1 MAKQLSDNRKYQAMT
16 EADADALFR
25 ELAMLETRL
34 LAKAAA
40 VEKKIGDLKAKLA
53 EETAEDNALL
63 EQLRKN
69 LTAYIGANPE
79 RFASPRQRKTE
90 FGKYGLRTAS
100 KLVISDGE
108 AVVAFSDKEG
118 LDLYD
123 LVKTPVKERITAAIR
138 DGYDVPG
145 AAILGGELATYNVD
159 RKAVESYLQ

>member
-1 MAKQLSDNRKYQAMT
+1 MTKQLSDKRKYQSMT
-16 EADADALFR
+16 EAEADALFR
-25 ELAMLETRL
+25 ELALVETRL

-53 EETAEDNALL
+53 AETADDNATL
-63 EQLRKN
+63 EQLRER
-69 LTAYIGANPE
+69 LTAYIESNPE
-79 RFASPRQRKTE
+79 RFASPRQRKTD

-108 AVVAFSDKEG
+108 AVVAFSDREG

-145 AAILGGELATYNVD
+145 AAILGGALATYNVD

>member
-1 MAKQLSDNRKYQAMT
+1 MAKQLSDNRKYRAMT

-25 ELAMLETRL
+25 ELAMVETRL

-63 EQLRKN
+63 ERLRKN
-69 LTAYIGANPE
+69 LTAYIAANPD

-100 KLVISDGE
+100 KLVISDGD
-108 AVVAFSDKEG
+108 AVVNFSDSEG
-118 LDLYD
+118 LDLYE
-123 LVKTPVKERITAAIR
+123 LVKNPVKERITAAIR
-138 DGYDVPG
+138 DGYAVPG
-145 AAILGGELATYNVD
+145 ARVFSGELATYNVD

>member
-40 VEKKIGDLKAKLA
+40 VEKKISDLKAKLA

-63 EQLRKN
+63 EQLRER
-69 LTAYIGANPE
+69 LTAYIESNPE
-79 RFASPRQRKTE
+79 RFASPRQRKTD

-100 KLVISDGE
+100 KLVISDGD
-108 AVVAFSDKEG
+108 AVVNFSDSEG
-118 LDLYD
+118 LDLYE
-123 LVKTPVKERITAAIR
+123 LVKNPVKERITAAIR
-138 DGYDVPG
+138 DGYAVPG
-145 AAILGGELATYNVD
+145 ARVFSGDLATYSVD
-159 RKAVESYLQ
+159 RKAVENFLQ